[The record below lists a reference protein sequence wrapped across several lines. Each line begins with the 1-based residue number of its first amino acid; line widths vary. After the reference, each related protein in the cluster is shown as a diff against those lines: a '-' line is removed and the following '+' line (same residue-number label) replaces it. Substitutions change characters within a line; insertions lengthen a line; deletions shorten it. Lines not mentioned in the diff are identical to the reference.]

1 VRDLLLVALIWAVL
15 GVPAAADAQSD
26 PRPLIWPTVR
36 VAAPEG
42 LSGGLSVQPRLPGPL
57 NRLIVSG
64 GVGRNGR
71 RLAVGYGWFGGNLMG
86 GYAVQA
92 VLVRTGADPVG
103 AAPHQTYLG
112 VESAFMLANISVR
125 RGVAFRVGGRAPTED
140 WAVMTLSVGI
150 GF

>member
-1 VRDLLLVALIWAVL
+1 MRRLLIVTLFSAASGIPAV
-15 GVPAAADAQSD
+15 AAAQDD

-42 LSGGLSVQPRLPGPL
+42 LSAAFSVQPRLPGPL
-57 NRLIVSG
+57 NRMIVSA

-71 RLAVGYGWFGGNLMG
+71 RLAVGYGWFGSNLMA

-92 VLVRTGADPVG
+92 VLLRTGADPVS

-125 RGVAFRVGGRAPTED
+125 RGYAFRVGGRTPTED
-140 WAVMTLSVGI
+140 WAVMTLSI
-150 GF
+150 GFGF